1 MDSPPSVAS
10 VSDGNINLIAP
21 SETTEEM
28 QHPTGRQF
36 STDGEPV
43 LGAVADSSAT
53 VRPEVPSALSVAGP
67 QIDPADDESNSD
79 SDTDSDYIHHESSFC
94 DRYRR
99 KWVCQSA
106 TQTEKEI

>member
-43 LGAVADSSAT
+43 SRLEGTADSSAT
-53 VRPEVPSALSVAGP
+53 VRPGVPSASSAAGP
-67 QIDPADDESNSD
+67 QIDPADEESNSH
-79 SDTDSDYIHHESSFC
+79 SDDAPDDIDDEKSFSH
-94 DRYRR
+94 RYRES
-99 KWVCQSA
+99 WVCH
-106 TQTEKEI
+106 